1 MIRRCLINAGRW
13 YDLLGW
19 QAFLAKASTSGYFHL
34 SRNLAALVALTAV
47 FSGSFA
53 LSIRSVEA
61 KTSQNVSPKAGNCFV
76 PPPPPYTPSMVPW
89 ELGIANAQ
97 AVTANVDNTIV
108 EKFVLST
115 QSVVAK
121 TSQNH
126 SRRGRNY
133 FVPPPPPY
141 APSINPSA
149 LGLMNLQAVT
159 ANAYRKNISTS
170 NQADMPQVVRPNPY
184 LSYDRA
190 VETKILKHIDSFDS
204 EISSHEKEIGKLL
217 NL

>member
-1 MIRRCLINAGRW
+1 M
-13 YDLLGW
+13 
-19 QAFLAKASTSGYFHL
+19 ST
-34 SRNLAALVALTAV
+34 NLAALISLAV
-47 FSGSFA
+47 VFNGCFA
-53 LSIRSVEA
+53 LSTQSVEA
-61 KTSQNVSPKAGNCFV
+61 KTSQNVSPKARNYFV
-76 PPPPPYTPSMVPW
+76 PPPPPYTPSMVPC

-97 AVTANVDNTIV
+97 AVTANADNAIV

-115 QSVVAK
+115 QSFVAK
-121 TSQNH
+121 TAQNH

-149 LGLMNLQAVT
+149 LGLMNLQAVP
-159 ANAYRKNISTS
+159 ADAYGKNISTS
-170 NQADMPQVVRPNPY
+170 NQADMPQVVRSNPY

>member
-1 MIRRCLINAGRW
+1 MIRRCLKNGERW
-13 YDLLGW
+13 YDPLNW
-19 QAFLAKASTSGYFHL
+19 DAFFANALSSGDFQL
-34 SRNLAALVALTAV
+34 SGNIAALISLAAV
-47 FSGSFA
+47 FSGGVV
-53 LSIRSVEA
+53 LSIQSVEA
-61 KTSQNVSPKAGNCFV
+61 KTSQNVSPRARNYFV
-76 PPPPPYTPSMVPW
+76 PPPPPYTPSMIPW
-89 ELGIANAQ
+89 ELGIASAQ
-97 AVTANVDNTIV
+97 AVTANADNPIV
-108 EKFVLST
+108 EKFALST
-115 QSVVAK
+115 HSAVMK

-126 SRRGRNY
+126 SRRARNY

-159 ANAYRKNISTS
+159 ANAYGKSISTS

-204 EISSHEKEIGKLL
+204 EISSQEKEIGKLL